1 MRQYT
6 PSQFA
11 TDINAGA
18 GFYGAYRIGNIVCVT
33 GQIIGN
39 HFEPDT
45 QYVIAQL
52 KSFKPLS
59 TTAFCIP
66 HSGGGTTRCNLEFHT
81 SGEIRVVVQNKAAYY
96 SFTVVYISTDF

>member
-1 MRQYT
+1 MQQYT
-6 PSQFA
+6 PTSII
-11 TDINAGA
+11 TNVNSGIN
-18 GFYGAYRIGNIVCVT
+18 FYGAHRIGNIVCVT

-52 KSFKPLS
+52 ESLKPQA

-96 SFTVVYISTDF
+96 SFAIVYFSTDF